1 MKMGLLGFVRL
12 LVLSICLLDAEVH
25 CLKTEKGHVQA
36 GQATV
41 AVQKANETYKEWN
54 GTSYHPVDRR
64 SVGSQNAP
72 PKQVSHSKFG
82 QAGQRAAVNK
92 PPVRKLTQPRS
103 ALGAERVR
111 GLISVWRDET
121 ALGKEKEK
129 PHIRARSPPRKIVR
143 PQVQQ
148 KKPNEAVK
156 KGPVSGSLSPPRK
169 IVRPQVQQKRP
180 TEAVKKGPVSGSL
193 SPPRKIVRPQV
204 QQKRPTEAVKKGP
217 VSGSLSPPRK
227 IVRPQVQQKKPTEAV
242 KKGPVSGSLSPPRKI
257 VRPQVQQKKPTE
269 AVKKGPVSGSLSPPR
284 KIVRP
289 QVQQKKPTEAVKKGP
304 VSGSLVVKDGK
315 RKSNASQSPRG
326 YVSVELSRGKG
337 YAYVRHIKPGSDTRQ
352 QMAERTS
359 SDRHFNLESEY
370 SPRKQS
376 GSWRLFHPH
385 RAQKQGKFS
394 PFQRLSGEHPRND
407 EYLSS
412 NTFGETTVLSELN
425 YTSVPL
431 SPGDSSTISTAHLP
445 TEGQI
450 VGFEHQAS
458 TWEYQTL
465 ALPSQGPSLQ
475 ATEKV
480 SIAEVQQKLKLP
492 LGTKAAD

>member
-1 MKMGLLGFVRL
+1 MLFFFV
-12 LVLSICLLDAEVH
+12 
-25 CLKTEKGHVQA
+25 GHVQA

-41 AVQKANETYKEWN
+41 AVQKANETYNEWN
-54 GTSYHPVDRR
+54 GTSYHPVDDRR

-92 PPVRKLTQPRS
+92 PPVRKLAQPRS
-103 ALGAERVR
+103 ALGAERVG
-111 GLISVWRDET
+111 GLISVWRDDT
-121 ALGKEKEK
+121 ALGKGKEK

-180 TEAVKKGPVSGSL
+180 TEAVKKGPVSG
-193 SPPRKIVRPQV
+193 
-204 QQKRPTEAVKKGP
+204 
-217 VSGSLSPPRK
+217 
-227 IVRPQVQQKKPTEAV
+227 
-242 KKGPVSGSLSPPRKI
+242 
-257 VRPQVQQKKPTE
+257 
-269 AVKKGPVSGSLSPPR
+269 
-284 KIVRP
+284 
-289 QVQQKKPTEAVKKGP
+289 
-304 VSGSLVVKDGK
+304 GSLVVKDGK

-376 GSWRLFHPH
+376 GSWHLFHPH

-394 PFQRLSGEHPRND
+394 PFQRLSGEPPRN

-465 ALPSQGPSLQ
+465 ALPSQGPRLQ

-480 SIAEVQQKLKLP
+480 SIAQVQQKLKLP